1 MTDEIRASL
10 TGGLWFVSALV
21 LVAIFISAAAQGV
34 LTPAHLIFATVIL
47 GLALVGTFY
56 VLRMDGGREKAKRG
70 VDSLLRDLSEDDL
83 LELKQRLADVEAPA
97 AKVVDHVGDD
107 GELVWRE

>member
-10 TGGLWFVSALV
+10 AGGLWFVSALV
-21 LVAIFISAAAQGV
+21 LVAIFISSAAQGV

-47 GLALVGTFY
+47 ALALAGTFY
-56 VLRMDGGREKAKRG
+56 ILRMGSGGEKAKRG
-70 VDSLLRDLSEDDL
+70 VDHLLHDLNEDDL
-83 LELKQRLADVEAPA
+83 LELKQRLADVEPPA